1 MAYVKATHL
10 CDVVGSVSDLE
21 IRDYVAYS
29 PKLGQVIILSA
40 ELYNALDSQEVESV
54 SSEEQLKNVAYNAAL
69 QVYQEQMMKEG
80 RENGL

>member
-1 MAYVKATHL
+1 MAYVNANYL

-21 IRDYVAYS
+21 VRDYVVYS

-40 ELYNALDSQEVESV
+40 ELYNALETQEMKSV
-54 SSEEQLKNVAYNAAL
+54 SSVRQLENVAYKAAL
-69 QVYQEQMMKEG
+69 QIYKEQMEKEG